1 MGWTDPKAKVCDL
14 PVGSQQRVE
23 IIKALY
29 RGANVL
35 ILDEPTAVLAPQE
48 AEHLGTVIRTL
59 SEQGKTVI
67 FITHKLMEARS
78 GSQYYNFK
86 ERKDNCDRT
95 GEREEQ

>member
-1 MGWTDPKAKVCDL
+1 MDWIVDPKAKVCDL

-59 SEQGKTVI
+59 AEQGKTVI
-67 FITHKLMEARS
+67 FITHKLMEARDLAH
-78 GSQYYNFK
+78 NITILRK
-86 ERKDNCDRT
+86 RKDNCDRT
-95 GEREEQ
+95 GER